1 MLRVYRTPW
10 EGFIFSYLFSFN
22 LQISLLFPRIN
33 VSQSY
38 DNLRIYLTKLKAWQT
53 ISKITCNSTNLS

>member
-1 MLRVYRTPW
+1 MLKVFRTPW
-10 EGFIFSYLFSFN
+10 EGFIFLLVFLN
-22 LQISLLFPRIN
+22 LLISLLFPRIN

-38 DNLRIYLTKLKAWQT
+38 DNLRINLTKLKAWQT